1 MLFRSDL
8 RKARGF
14 EIADRID
21 LRLRAE
27 GEVALAIS
35 EHGDRI
41 AEEVLA
47 PRWDLEETVPDA
59 TDGWHL
65 LATDLGAAAVRIA
78 PAAG

>member
-1 MLFRSDL
+1 M
-8 RKARGF
+8 
-14 EIADRID
+14 
-21 LRLRAE
+21 
-27 GEVALAIS
+27 ALAIS

-65 LATDLGAAAVRIA
+65 LATDLGAAAVWIA